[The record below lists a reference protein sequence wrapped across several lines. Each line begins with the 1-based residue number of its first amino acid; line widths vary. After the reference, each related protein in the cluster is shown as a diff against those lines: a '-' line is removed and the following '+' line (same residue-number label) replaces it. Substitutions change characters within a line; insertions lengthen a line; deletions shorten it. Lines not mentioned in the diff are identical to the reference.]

1 MKVSGVIN
9 DLHIPFHDPKAVA
22 LALDIIEDYRC
33 QNIYLNGDVMDFYNV
48 NMHGPSHPMVG
59 TLLEDEISRTR
70 IWLQE
75 LRKRFKKQRIIYLFG
90 NHEDRLERYILKNAR
105 ALYGV
110 IKLDKLLMLEE
121 LGIDWTPYNDAVLID
136 GSDVWVQH
144 SPPSYAKAGAMT
156 SLERDVD
163 RTTIY
168 GCTHREQKATRTG
181 KSGKEYYCYFNG
193 WLGSTKLSNEHKK
206 VFSYVKG
213 HESWQQC
220 LSIVTA
226 HAGIGYV
233 EQISIK
239 GGKAAC
245 GGYLYG

>member
-1 MKVSGVIN
+1 MEISAVIN

-22 LALDIIEDYRC
+22 VALDIIEDY
-33 QNIYLNGDVMDFYNV
+33 QVNNIYLNGDVMDFYNI
-48 NMHGPSHPMVG
+48 NSHGPKHPIVG
-59 TLLEDEISRTR
+59 TLLEDEISITR
-70 IWLQE
+70 IWLRD
-75 LRKRFKKQRIIYLFG
+75 LRERFPKVNIHFLFG
-90 NHEDRLERYILKNAR
+90 NHEYRMERFILKNAK
-105 ALYGV
+105 ALYG
-110 IKLDKLLMLEE
+110 IISLHKLLELEE
-121 LGIDWTPYNDAVLID
+121 NNITWTPYNQAIPV
-136 GSDVWVQH
+136 GKSDVYVQH

-168 GCTHREQKATRTG
+168 GCSHRELKASRTG
-181 KSGKEYYCYFNG
+181 KTGKEYYCYFNG
-193 WLGSTKLSNEHKK
+193 WLGSTTLTPAHKE

-220 LSIVTA
+220 LCIVTE
-226 HAGIGYV
+226 HKGIGYV